1 MSVKNEIISQCLN
14 LVSQI
19 VEKNMNIYMNVQI
32 GEGISFVF
40 DNVIKKSK
48 SPSQKKRNIE
58 RALNFKQKVEEH
70 KNDTLEKAQAKL
82 EVKSETKKIETKVDD
97 AKVETKE
104 ILCESIM
111 LDRPTLFENE
121 KKVENDLNEYLEAKG
136 IGVKKVIFIRDASRD
151 LKRIEIRINQM
162 EKGKIEEAKIEFRDC
177 KILWMR

>member
-40 DNVIKKSK
+40 DNVTKKSK
-48 SPSQKKRNIE
+48 SPSQKKRNVE
-58 RALNFKQKVEEH
+58 RALKFKQKVEENE
-70 KNDTLEKAQAKL
+70 NDTLEEAQAKL

-97 AKVETKE
+97 VKVETKE
-104 ILCESIM
+104 TWCESIM
-111 LDRPTLFENE
+111 LDRPTIFENE
-121 KKVENDLNEYLEAKG
+121 KKVENDLKEYLEAKG
-136 IGVKKVIFIRDASRD
+136 IEVKKVIFIRDASRD
-151 LKRIEIRINQM
+151 LKRMEIKIKQM
-162 EKGKIEEAKIEFRDC
+162 EKGKIERAKIDFRDC